1 MNPIKI
7 LIVEDEHV
15 VALDLQSSLETL
27 GYKVVA
33 YAATGEEAIRLV
45 DSASPDVVLMDIH
58 LQGTIDG
65 IEAYSRIRARHNLPV
80 IYLTAYSDPDTL
92 ERAKITEPF
101 GYILK
106 PFELRELR
114 TTIEMALHKYGLEKK
129 IVESERKF
137 RELTDLLPQTVFEAD
152 VDGNLTFVN
161 QHGLEWFEYSE
172 EDLASGLTIFQMIVP
187 GERET
192 ARQRLASLPSTER
205 WSREQTMLK
214 HSGSQFPAI
223 IYLSKV
229 IREHKLIGLR
239 GLVVDISE
247 LKSSQDALRQSQQKL
262 SLHVQQTA
270 LGAIE
275 WDKSFRVTDWN
286 PAAEQIFG
294 YSRSEAMAASGAD
307 LIVPDQ
313 AKPFVDTVW
322 NDLLACR
329 GGAAASNVNRRKDG
343 AIIEC
348 DWFNTPLIDDKGN
361 VIGVASLVQDVTER
375 KRVQENLRD
384 SEERLKLITESVHE
398 AIFVV
403 DEEGRVT
410 FWNAAAE
417 TIFGYARQ
425 EVMGQHLY
433 PLIVPARYDNDFV
446 NAFALRNHRNGDQEG
461 ARRMEIP
468 SRRRDGAE
476 LVAELS
482 IAPIRIKGKPH
493 VVGILRDIT
502 ERKAAD
508 EALARYTEEL
518 LDAKSKAEDQTQLL
532 EIQAIELR
540 EAREA
545 ALEVSRLKSE
555 FVANMSHEIR
565 TPMNGV
571 IGMTA
576 LLMETPLSTEQ
587 KECVQIIHKSGESLL
602 RVINDILDF
611 SKIESGKVDFEKRGF
626 DLQTLVEEAMG
637 LHTLRAQQKG
647 LELAYL
653 VNREVPRDVRGDPG
667 RISQALANLVGNAI
681 KFTDRG
687 EVVVRVS
694 LDRDDGSA
702 ALVRFTVADT
712 GIGISEEE
720 SVKLFQ
726 PFTQA
731 DGSVTRKYGGTGL
744 GLTITKRLVE
754 LMGGT
759 IGFESEKEKGSTF
772 WFTIPFE
779 KEARARGKEATDIS
793 GFRGLVVDDNETN
806 RDILSQMLL
815 TWGIRAHTVENG
827 HEALRLLK
835 QCHATDPFDFVIL
848 DMQMEG
854 MDGLSLAGYIKS
866 DPSLSNTRLMML
878 SSLGSVKPAT
888 YIASGIEALLTKPVK
903 QSTLY
908 DTLVHLLNK
917 DTLQTGAA
925 GPFPAPMRPAAEE
938 LTPQFNARVLVAEDN
953 EVNQEVARRMLM
965 KLGCAV
971 DIAADGAEAVRKTGD
986 QKYDIVFMDC
996 HMPVMDGYSAT
1007 RTMKSRDEAAEGT
1020 IVVAM
1025 TANALRG
1032 DKEECFAAG
1041 MDDYIAKPVKM
1052 SDLAAVLR
1060 KWYKKEQGES
1070 LPAERIDGPSSQE
1083 VRTGL
1088 DRGRIERLKALVDE
1102 GEDQWWNTL
1111 IQKFLTGA
1119 KVKLDEIAEA
1129 VKGGDTAALRTLAH
1143 TLKGS
1148 SFNMGAAGMV
1158 QLCKNLEAAA
1168 EQHSLEVSKRWLAD
1182 LLQEFEV
1189 VRTDLEKE
1197 IVVPKE
1203 SQ

>member
-1 MNPIKI
+1 MTPIKV

-15 VALDLQSSLETL
+15 VALDLQSSLESL

-33 YAATGEEAIRLV
+33 CAATGEEAIRLV
-45 DSASPDVVLMDIH
+45 DSTLPDVVLMDIH

-129 IVESERKF
+129 IIESERKF
-137 RELTDLLPQTVFEAD
+137 RELTDLLPQTVFEMD
-152 VDGNLTFVN
+152 VKGNLTFVN
-161 QHGLEWFEYSE
+161 QHGLEWFEYTE
-172 EDLASGLTIFQMIVP
+172 KEFASGLTIAQMIIP
-187 GERET
+187 GERDK
-192 ARQRLASLPSTER
+192 ARQRLASLPSADR

-214 HSGSQFPAI
+214 HGGSQFPAV
-223 IYLSKV
+223 IYLSKI
-229 IREHKLIGLR
+229 IREGKLIGLR

-247 LKSSQDALRQSQQKL
+247 LKSSQDALRQSQQRL
-262 SLHVQQTA
+262 SLHVQQTV

-275 WDKSFRVTDWN
+275 WDKDFQVTDWN
-286 PAAEQIFG
+286 PAAERIFG
-294 YSRSEAMAASGAD
+294 YTRAEAIGSSGAD

-313 AKPFVDTVW
+313 VKPYAESVW

-329 GGAAASNVNRRKDG
+329 GGGVATNENKRNDG
-343 AIIEC
+343 TIIEC
-348 DWFNTPLIDDKGN
+348 DWFNTPLVDDKGN

-375 KRVQENLRD
+375 KRVQEHLRE

-398 AIFVV
+398 AIFVI
-403 DEEGRVT
+403 DEEGKVT

-417 TIFGYARQ
+417 KIFGYSRQ

-446 NAFALRNHRNGDQEG
+446 NAFTLAHRRSGDQS
-461 ARRMEIP
+461 APKRMEIP
-468 SRRRDGAE
+468 ARRRDGAE
-476 LVAELS
+476 LIAELS
-482 IAPIRIKGKPH
+482 ISPIRLKGQPH
-493 VVGILRDIT
+493 AVGILRDVT

-576 LLMETPLSTEQ
+576 LLMETPLNGEQ

-611 SKIESGKVDFEKRGF
+611 SKIESGKVDLERSAF

-647 LELAYL
+647 LELAYM
-653 VNREVPRDVRGDPG
+653 VNRDVPRDVKGDPG
-667 RISQALANLVGNAI
+667 RISQSLANLIGNAI

-694 LDRDDGSA
+694 LDRHDGPSA
-702 ALVRFTVADT
+702 VVRFTVADT

-720 SVKLFQ
+720 GAKLFQ

-744 GLTITKRLVE
+744 GLTISKRLVE

-779 KEARARGKEATDIS
+779 KAGIPRKTEVTDIS
-793 GFRGLVVDDNETN
+793 GFKGLVVDDNETN
-806 RDILSQMLL
+806 REILTQMLS
-815 TWGIRAHTVENG
+815 TWGIRSASVDNG
-827 HEALRLLK
+827 HEALRVLK
-835 QCHATDPFDFVIL
+835 QSSATEPYDFVIL

-866 DPSLSNTRLMML
+866 DRSLAATKLMML
-878 SSLGSVKPAT
+878 SSLGSVRPAT

-917 DTLQTGAA
+917 DTLLTG
-925 GPFPAPMRPAAEE
+925 GEYTPPSKPLPQVEE
-938 LTPQFNARVLVAEDN
+938 LTPVFNARVLVAEDN

-965 KLGCAV
+965 KLGCTV
-971 DIAADGAEAVRKTGD
+971 DIAADGAEAVLRTET
-986 QKYDIVFMDC
+986 QKYDVVFMDC

-1007 RTMKSRDEAAEGT
+1007 RTIKSRDEGVGST
-1020 IVVAM
+1020 IIVAM

-1032 DKEECFAAG
+1032 DKEDCFAAG

-1060 KWYKKEQGES
+1060 KWYLKEQGAFS
-1070 LPAERIDGPSSQE
+1070 PAEKPGSSTQPE
-1083 VRTGL
+1083 VRSGL
-1088 DRGRIERLKALVDE
+1088 DRGRIERLRALIDDGDDV
-1102 GEDQWWNTL
+1102 WWNTL
-1111 IQKFLTGA
+1111 IRKFAGDA
-1119 KVKLDEIAEA
+1119 EKKIDEIASA
-1129 VKGGDTAALRTLAH
+1129 VVDSDGPALKILAH

-1148 SFNMGAAGMV
+1148 SFNIGAVGMV

-1168 EQHSLEVSKRWLAD
+1168 EQRSLEVCKRWLND
-1182 LLQEFEV
+1182 LRIEFGV
-1189 VRTDLEKE
+1189 VRNELEKE
-1197 IVVPKE
+1197 IMVPKE